1 MRSVFKNR
9 SSAWLST
16 TSVSSPTNTLTWRCW
31 CLNRGFRMTG
41 CTDQTACPTPWLSC
55 HIPNKTKETH
65 YRCTDSDIHPLCIQ
79 YMCSNPATLTGL
91 WMSQLQWE
99 LTSKAAPEPATLVPQ
114 NVMQLQWGGQCARR
128 AGTSAGAA
136 EQHGGSAAVGH
147 SEVRGRGALVQTGQG
162 VFTLTSTQCPALL
175 MLPLPL

>member
-114 NVMQLQWGGQCARR
+114 NLMQLQRGGQCARR

-136 EQHGGSAAVGH
+136 EQQGDSAAVGH